1 MDAFTN
7 PGPPSFDLA
16 CLREELTS
24 YWLEIPRNAD
34 QVRVRV
40 LPRLKALKAQAQ
52 SEARGFLERTGDGR
66 ACAKALALFQDELV
80 KLIYDLS
87 IFHICRALKPA
98 AAEHMALVAT
108 GGYGRGL
115 MAPGSDV
122 DVLFLLPSNQTAQAE
137 SIVKSVLYYLWDL
150 GYKVGHAVRTIDQTI
165 KAAKDDTT
173 VRTALLDARLIHG
186 ESALFNRMRVSSI
199 SSVVQGS
206 QREFIAAKFRERAQ
220 RLKRTGFSRYMVEP
234 NIKEG
239 KGGLRDLNMLHWF
252 AVYLSPGGKGQA
264 EAGIFSPGETATFNR
279 CEAYLWTVRCHLHF
293 LAGEPEERLS
303 PDMAKKA
310 CNSNEL

>member
-7 PGPPSFDLA
+7 PGPPSFDPA

-24 YWLEIPRNAD
+24 YWLEIPPHAD

-40 LPRLKALKAQAQ
+40 LPRFKALKAQAQ

-98 AAEHMALVAT
+98 AAEPMALVAT

-122 DVLFLLPSNQTAQAE
+122 DLLFLFPANQTAQA
-137 SIVKSVLYYLWDL
+137 VKSVLHYLWDL
-150 GYKVGHAVRTIDQTI
+150 GFKVGHAVRTIDQTM
-165 KAAKDDTT
+165 KAANNDMT

-186 ESALFNRMRVSSI
+186 ESALFNQMQVRRRSSGNAPSAWGAPAFRGTW
-199 SSVVQGS
+199 SSRTS
-206 QREFIAAKFRERAQ
+206 RKARAAC
-220 RLKRTGFSRYMVEP
+220 
-234 NIKEG
+234 
-239 KGGLRDLNMLHWF
+239 
-252 AVYLSPGGKGQA
+252 
-264 EAGIFSPGETATFNR
+264 AT
-279 CEAYLWTVRCHLHF
+279 
-293 LAGEPEERLS
+293 
-303 PDMAKKA
+303 
-310 CNSNEL
+310 